1 MSFHVI
7 GFISLALA
15 LAALFLIKDFQGSNE
30 TIRDEHD
37 IKPAGD
43 DAGKTPFYQPLLSSQ
58 FWIIAITFFGVYGI
72 VMTFQGLWATP
83 FLMAVF
89 KTDRIAA
96 SKINMLIPMGF
107 IVGAPLFGWLADRIF
122 KSKVQVIIFL
132 LGILTVCWAG
142 VVFGMNLGV
151 ILVSFILF
159 LMGMAIGGFISLLW
173 SHVRDITPARTLG
186 TFSGILN
193 PAPFLGVAVFQVL
206 TGSMLDKAN
215 LVNGAYLPEA
225 YKSSFVF
232 CFFVCC
238 ACFLLSFFLKE
249 KKAETV

>member
-1 MSFHVI
+1 
-7 GFISLALA
+7 
-15 LAALFLIKDFQGSNE
+15 
-30 TIRDEHD
+30 
-37 IKPAGD
+37 
-43 DAGKTPFYQPLLSSQ
+43 
-58 FWIIAITFFGVYGI
+58 
-72 VMTFQGLWATP
+72 
-83 FLMAVF
+83 
-89 KTDRIAA
+89 
-96 SKINMLIPMGF
+96 MLIPIGF

-132 LGILTVCWAG
+132 LGIITVCWAG
-142 VVFGMNLGV
+142 IVFGMNLGV